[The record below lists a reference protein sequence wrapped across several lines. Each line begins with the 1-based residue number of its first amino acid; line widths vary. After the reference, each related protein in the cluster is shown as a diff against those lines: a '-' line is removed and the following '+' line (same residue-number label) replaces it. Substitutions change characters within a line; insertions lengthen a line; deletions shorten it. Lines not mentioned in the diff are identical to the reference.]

1 MGGASVKAGQSVMS
15 GVLLDELLVHDGPS
29 PRAYGL
35 TVRIVVND
43 GKGMGLSRRDIRD
56 LLRGVGGLLLAIGAV
71 ALWARKSTHEEW
83 GGLARLLVVAVPAV
97 LLFVLALDL
106 SAPRSREKAY
116 PWQSVLMVTSILLG
130 PVVLF
135 QFLDWIGV
143 STGHVLLE
151 AAVFALIALVA
162 AYAALRARVSY
173 AALLAG
179 LSALLAWLLVWD
191 KILDHPSA
199 NTYRWLLVAAAALLF
214 FISRRLFR
222 ADSIGAPEVATAG
235 GVSAVAAGVF
245 GVVVG
250 AVVGVYGAATRAL
263 ESSSGGRPFLAAAGG
278 RTVFGHVNSS
288 GFQHF
293 FWDLYLLVV
302 SLALVWVG
310 SRVRFRGLGYVGGV
324 GVLAFL
330 VSIVAQ
336 ITRIE
341 GGRSPT
347 ASVLGWPLALLLL
360 GAAALVASTYFLR
373 DAQAPSLAS
382 PRPPTGEV

>member
-1 MGGASVKAGQSVMS
+1 
-15 GVLLDELLVHDGPS
+15 
-29 PRAYGL
+29 
-35 TVRIVVND
+35 
-43 GKGMGLSRRDIRD
+43 MGLSRRDIRD

-143 STGHVLLE
+143 STGHVFLE

-250 AVVGVYGAATRAL
+250 AVVGVYGAATARLGIVQRRASL
-263 ESSSGGRPFLAAAGG
+263 PGRCRRSYRLWPCQLQRLPALLLGSLLACCFPRARVGWFARSLPRARLRRRCWSARIPRQHRRPDHPYRGRPLSYRECLGLAARSTPSWCGRARGVDLLPPGCAGP
-278 RTVFGHVNSS
+278 
-288 GFQHF
+288 
-293 FWDLYLLVV
+293 V
-302 SLALVWVG
+302 S
-310 SRVRFRGLGYVGGV
+310 RFASAAYWRG
-324 GVLAFL
+324 
-330 VSIVAQ
+330 
-336 ITRIE
+336 
-341 GGRSPT
+341 
-347 ASVLGWPLALLLL
+347 LALLTAVFGLAGALSLPPCLWGNITLALRLAGPAISVSQAL
-360 GAAALVASTYFLR
+360 G
-373 DAQAPSLAS
+373 
-382 PRPPTGEV
+382 